1 MALSRVPVEFILQL
15 LPLLSKQDTS
25 RLSRTCKR
33 LRSITL
39 AHVYGTIEW
48 RWDVR
53 GVQHIPA
60 VSPPIHL
67 LLRSLMENPVVGG
80 YVERVDFQGS
90 KNNYGSGN
98 PYTLWAPEAL
108 PKTADS
114 ELQAAIEW
122 VRYFGLGKPDI
133 WNAAL
138 GRRDID
144 SYASLVLAFLPNLCS
159 LLLGADF
166 VSNSTFLGCL
176 FKEPLLRS
184 SDRVTVSTF
193 PRYTQLLEAHL
204 GPVSESKVR
213 RDISSRFRDLYS
225 VLYLPSLEVLTME
238 LGSEQRF
245 HWPSP
250 SQRPRLA
257 SLTSLKLPH
266 CEATET
272 ALERILST
280 KPPLKELLYDYSCAE
295 ACSYHAPY
303 FFNLSTLSRALYHV
317 HATLESLE
325 LQIQYRAAMYE
336 CPAYSNG
343 CFKGSLDSFH
353 HFARLSHLQ
362 IPFIMLSD
370 WCRNPDQ
377 NVRPLSSQLPLS
389 IRQLCFNDDMTDWE
403 CYAWGPR
410 TWLDRVRNLIDDHHV
425 SQGETIPSLQGVELS
440 LARSAVEWGKE
451 DQAEFET
458 ICKGFRIQSTFQK
471 IRACGS

>member
-1 MALSRVPVEFILQL
+1 
-15 LPLLSKQDTS
+15 
-25 RLSRTCKR
+25 
-33 LRSITL
+33 
-39 AHVYGTIEW
+39 
-48 RWDVR
+48 
-53 GVQHIPA
+53 
-60 VSPPIHL
+60 
-67 LLRSLMENPVVGG
+67 
-80 YVERVDFQGS
+80 
-90 KNNYGSGN
+90 
-98 PYTLWAPEAL
+98 
-108 PKTADS
+108 
-114 ELQAAIEW
+114 
-122 VRYFGLGKPDI
+122 
-133 WNAAL
+133 
-138 GRRDID
+138 
-144 SYASLVLAFLPNLCS
+144 
-159 LLLGADF
+159 
-166 VSNSTFLGCL
+166 
-176 FKEPLLRS
+176 
-184 SDRVTVSTF
+184 
-193 PRYTQLLEAHL
+193 
-204 GPVSESKVR
+204 
-213 RDISSRFRDLYS
+213 
-225 VLYLPSLEVLTME
+225 
-238 LGSEQRF
+238 
-245 HWPSP
+245 
-250 SQRPRLA
+250 
-257 SLTSLKLPH
+257 
-266 CEATET
+266 
-272 ALERILST
+272 
-280 KPPLKELLYDYSCAE
+280 LLYDYSCAE

-362 IPFIMLSD
+362 IPFIMLSG
-370 WCRNPDQ
+370 WYRNPDQ